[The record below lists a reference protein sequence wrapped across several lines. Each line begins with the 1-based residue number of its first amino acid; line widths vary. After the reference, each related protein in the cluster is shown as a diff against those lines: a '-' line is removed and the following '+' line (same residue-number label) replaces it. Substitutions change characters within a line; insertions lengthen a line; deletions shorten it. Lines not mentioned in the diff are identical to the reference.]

1 MLIEKA
7 YEYTSIS
14 KSPRETTRLGR
25 ALGSLLQA
33 GDVVCLVGDLGS
45 GKTCLAQGIAQGLE
59 IDPSQGVTSPTFTLI
74 HEFLGRLP
82 LYHFDLYRLG
92 GPDELWDLGP
102 EEYFYGQGVT
112 VIEWAEKARGI
123 VPGERLDIE
132 LKHYREKEREI
143 KITAFGARFQALLKE
158 LLKKPFIRR
167 MKRLCQEE

>member
-14 KSPRETTRLGR
+14 KSPRETIRLGR

-33 GDVVCLVGDLGS
+33 GDVVCLIGDLGS

-82 LYHFDLYRLG
+82 LYHFDLYRLR
-92 GPDELWDLGP
+92 GPEELWDLGP

-132 LKHYREKEREI
+132 LKRVGENEREI
-143 KITAFGARFQALLKE
+143 KLVPHGPRFQALLGE
-158 LLKKPFIRR
+158 ILENPLIRR
-167 MKRLCQEE
+167 HKKV